1 MDALGGEVLVVDD
14 TPANLQLLAS
24 MLKERGYGVRA
35 VPSGALALRAA
46 EAQLPDA
53 ILLDINMP
61 EMNGY
66 EVCRRLKLDARLR
79 DVPVLFISALSE
91 PLDKVEAFAVG
102 GDDYVTKPFELEEVN
117 ARVAAHVRLRR
128 MQLELEQRN
137 RTIEQAYERLRQLEQ
152 LRDTLTHMIAHDMRS
167 PLTGILAALDFLQSD
182 TASQITAE
190 SREDLQLGVD
200 SVRELIRMINDL
212 LDVSRM
218 EASELPL
225 ERARCNVDEL
235 ARRALESLGARTRNR
250 SIELLGLGELPA
262 LDCDPELIRRV
273 LVNLLD
279 NAIKYTPASEVVRIR
294 ATQDGGTA
302 RIEVADNGPG
312 IPQDSKGLIFEKFGV
327 IKQPLPSRLHSTGL
341 GLAFCRLAVEAHGGA
356 IGVDSGP
363 LGQGSTFW
371 FTLPDAAA
379 RRSVARTPV

>member
-14 TPANLQLLAS
+14 MPANLQLLAG

-46 EAQLPDA
+46 QAQPPDA
-53 ILLDINMP
+53 ILLDVNMP
-61 EMNGY
+61 EMDGY
-66 EVCRRLKLDARLR
+66 EVCRRLKRDERLR

-91 PLDKVEAFAVG
+91 PLDKVAAFDAG
-102 GDDYVTKPFELEEVN
+102 GVDSVTKPFDITEVH
-117 ARVAAHVRLRR
+117 ARVATHVRLRR
-128 MQLELEQRN
+128 MQRELEERK
-137 RTIEQAYERLRQLEQ
+137 RAVEQAYDRLRQLEQ

-182 TASQITAE
+182 QESQITD
-190 SREDLQLGVD
+190 SCREDLALGID

-225 ERARCNVDEL
+225 ERSPCNVAEL
-235 ARRALESLGARTRNR
+235 ARRALDSLGARTRNR

-279 NAIKYTPASEVVRIR
+279 NAIKYTPASEVVRVR
-294 ATQDGGTA
+294 ASQDGGIA

-312 IPQDSKGLIFEKFGV
+312 IPQDSRGLIFEKFGRA
-327 IKQPLPSRLHSTGL
+327 KQPRPSRLHSSGL

-363 LGQGSTFW
+363 LGHGSTFW
-371 FTLPDAAA
+371 FTLPGAQ
-379 RRSVARTPV
+379 RRSGPPSA